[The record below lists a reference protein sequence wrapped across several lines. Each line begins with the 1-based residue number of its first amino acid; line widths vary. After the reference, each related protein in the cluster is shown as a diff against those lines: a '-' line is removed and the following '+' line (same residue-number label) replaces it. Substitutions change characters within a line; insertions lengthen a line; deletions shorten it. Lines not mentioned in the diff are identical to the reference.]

1 MMQLLYIHIFGLF
14 VFLLCS
20 REGRNQYEKAFGVK
34 SKDLFEALY
43 R

>member
-1 MMQLLYIHIFGLF
+1 MRHLWNIHILF
-14 VFLLCS
+14 FWSPS
-20 REGRNQYEKAFGVK
+20 REGRNQYEKAFGVE

>member
-1 MMQLLYIHIFGLF
+1 MRHLWNIHILF
-14 VFLLCS
+14 FWSAS
-20 REGRNQYEKAFGVK
+20 REGRNQYEKAFGVE

>member
-1 MMQLLYIHIFGLF
+1 MMQLLYIHIFVF
-14 VFLLCS
+14 VFLCS

>member
-1 MMQLLYIHIFGLF
+1 MKHLWNIHILVV
-14 VFLLCS
+14 VFLSPS
-20 REGRNQYEKAFGVK
+20 REGRNQYEKAFGVE